1 MERNTIKTS
10 VAMISMVEPG
20 IVRIIYKADAWVT
33 IAEARE
39 NVDAVAKVVG
49 GVHSP
54 IFNDIR
60 PISTIDR
67 DSRQYFVGDEA
78 GEVTSATALLV
89 GSPISRVIGN
99 FFIGLNR
106 SQWPVRMF
114 SEESEAMVWLEGF
127 LD

>member
-1 MERNTIKTS
+1 MERNTIETS
-10 VAMISMVEPG
+10 VATISKVEPG
-20 IVRIIYKADAWVT
+20 IARVIYKVDARVT

-39 NVDAVAKVVG
+39 NVEAVTKMVD
-49 GVHSP
+49 GVHSLVF
-54 IFNDIR
+54 IDVR
-60 PISTIDR
+60 TVSTIDR

-89 GSPISRVIGN
+89 DSPMSRVIGN

-106 SQWPVRMF
+106 SEWPVRMF
-114 SEESEAMVWLEGF
+114 SGESQAMVWLEGF

>member
-1 MERNTIKTS
+1 MERNTIETR

-20 IVRIIYKADAWVT
+20 IARIIYKADARVT

-54 IFNDIR
+54 IFTDIR

>member
-1 MERNTIKTS
+1 MDRNTVETS
-10 VAMISMVEPG
+10 VAMISKVEPG
-20 IVRIIYKADAWVT
+20 IVRIIYKADARVT

-54 IFNDIR
+54 IFTDIR

-67 DSRQYFVGDEA
+67 DSRQYFGGDEA
-78 GEVTSATALLV
+78 GEVTLATALLV
-89 GSPISRVIGN
+89 DSPISRVIGN

>member
-1 MERNTIKTS
+1 MERNTIETR

-20 IVRIIYKADAWVT
+20 IARIIYKADARVT

-54 IFNDIR
+54 IFTDIR
-60 PISTIDR
+60 QISTIDR

>member
-1 MERNTIKTS
+1 MERNTIETR

-20 IVRIIYKADAWVT
+20 IVRIIYKADAQVT
-33 IAEARE
+33 IAEAHE
-39 NVDAVAKVVG
+39 NVEAVAKVVG

-54 IFNDIR
+54 IFTDIR

-78 GEVTSATALLV
+78 AEVTSATALLV
-89 GSPISRVIGN
+89 DSPISRVIGN

-106 SQWPVRMF
+106 SRWPVHMF

>member
-1 MERNTIKTS
+1 MEQNTIETS
-10 VAMISMVEPG
+10 VATISKVEPG
-20 IVRIIYKADAWVT
+20 IARIIYKVHARVT
-33 IAEARE
+33 IAEAHE
-39 NVDAVAKVVG
+39 NVEAVAKVFG
-49 GVHSP
+49 GVPSP
-54 IFNDIR
+54 VFVDVR
-60 PISTIDR
+60 AVSTIDR

-89 GSPISRVIGN
+89 DSPISRVIGN

-127 LD
+127 ID

>member
-1 MERNTIKTS
+1 VERNTIETS
-10 VAMISMVEPG
+10 VATISKVEPG
-20 IVRIIYKADAWVT
+20 IARVIYKVDARVT

-39 NVDAVAKVVG
+39 NVEAVTKMVD

-54 IFNDIR
+54 VFIDVR
-60 PISTIDR
+60 TVSTIDR
-67 DSRQYFVGDEA
+67 DSRQYFVGEEA

-89 GSPISRVIGN
+89 DSPISRVIGN

-106 SQWPVRMF
+106 SEWPVRMF
-114 SEESEAMVWLEGF
+114 SGESEAMVWLEGF

>member
-1 MERNTIKTS
+1 MERNTIETS
-10 VAMISMVEPG
+10 VATISKVEPG
-20 IVRIIYKADAWVT
+20 IARIIYKADARIT

-39 NVDAVAKVVG
+39 NVEAVAKVVG

-54 IFNDIR
+54 VFIDVR
-60 PISTIDR
+60 PLSTIDR

-89 GSPISRVIGN
+89 DSPISRVIGN
-99 FFIGLNR
+99 FFIGVNR
-106 SQWPVRMF
+106 SEWPVRMF
-114 SEESEAMVWLEGF
+114 SGESEAMVWLEGF

>member
-1 MERNTIKTS
+1 MERNTIETS
-10 VAMISMVEPG
+10 VATISKVESG
-20 IVRIIYKADAWVT
+20 IARIIYKAEARVT

-39 NVDAVAKVVG
+39 NVEAVAKVVG

-54 IFNDIR
+54 VFIDVR
-60 PISTIDR
+60 PVSKIDR

-89 GSPISRVIGN
+89 DSPMSRVIGN

-106 SQWPVRMF
+106 AEWPVRMF
-114 SEESEAMVWLEGF
+114 SGESEAMVWLEGF